1 VRDTNRYIKLI
12 EKTGAVIVEE
22 TILNERESRAEFAFL
37 GLRLMRG
44 VCLSEFETKF
54 GISLLDEYG
63 ASLEESFEAGLIE
76 IEKNRLRL
84 TGKGALFSNTVFAAF
99 V

>member
-1 VRDTNRYIKLI
+1 
-12 EKTGAVIVEE
+12 
-22 TILNERESRAEFAFL
+22 
-37 GLRLMRG
+37 
-44 VCLSEFETKF
+44 LSEFEAKF

-63 ASLEESFEAGLIE
+63 ASLEESFAAELIE
-76 IEKNRLRL
+76 VAENRLRL